1 MSAKSVLKE
10 LESLGSKGTR
20 KILMRHNAREPLFGV
35 KVGDLK
41 KIQKRIGVDHQL
53 ALDLYDTCNYDA
65 MYLACLIADDKK
77 MTKAQLRKWARQA
90 YGGSLSGATVPWVAT
105 GSPHGWDL
113 ALEWIDSPKDT
124 ISAIGWTTLSS
135 IATVWPD
142 NTLELPAWQKLLRSV
157 KKEIH
162 KAPNDT
168 RYAMNGFVIAAGS
181 GISDLFDEALSIAE
195 AIGEVYVDHSET
207 SCQTPFAPDYL
218 RKVQSK
224 NRIGKKKKT
233 AKC

>member
-1 MSAKSVLKE
+1 MTARSVLKE
-10 LESLGSKGTR
+10 LQSLGSEGTK
-20 KILMRHNAREPLFGV
+20 KILMRHDAREPLFGV

-41 KIQKRIGVDHQL
+41 KIQKRIGVDLQL
-53 ALDLYDTCNYDA
+53 ALDLYDTGNYDA
-65 MYLACLIADDKK
+65 MYLACLITDDEK

-90 YGGSLSGATVPWVAT
+90 YGGSLSGSTVPWVAT
-105 GSPHGWDL
+105 GSSRGWDL
-113 ALEWIDSPKDT
+113 ALEWIDSPKDNL
-124 ISAIGWTTLSS
+124 SAIGWSTLSS
-135 IATVWPD
+135 IAMVRPD
-142 NTLELPAWQKLLRSV
+142 DELELPKWRQLLRRV

-168 RYAMNGFVIAAGS
+168 RYAMNGFIIAAGS
-181 GISDLFDEALSIAE
+181 GIAELFNEALSIAE
-195 AIGEVYVDHSET
+195 TVGEVYVDHGET

-218 RKVQSK
+218 RKVQSM